1 MHSNDLQTCTHVEK
15 VDNEHISMNI
25 LADRVIFNATVV
37 IFDSVV
43 VH

>member
-1 MHSNDLQTCTHVEK
+1 MHSNDLQTCKHVEK

-25 LADRVIFNATVV
+25 LAVWVIFNAAVV
-37 IFDSVV
+37 IFDTVV